1 MRGAKIVRLITF
13 CEDFRV
19 LEWDSQLDHI
29 RKMAARASQVQDIAS
44 SSTVFIARAKARE
57 QPLNTPAFDS
67 LLETFE
73 FKNTSALPFT
83 SARARE
89 STKVLTFGPNGW
101 LSQSKINEVFKVEEK
116 KARKTSP
123 TANPSVPP
131 PPRGNVPAT
140 AAKAVPKR
148 MRKEDAVKDAASKL
162 AEVEKLVKAGKVPM
176 KVYEQLKSMH
186 GKGSKGGGKQLLPP
200 PGKRESLHSSSS
212 RHTSAA
218 AGTTYR
224 RREIGNSTTT
234 RCTTTAATTGSWSRE
249 SGTPPPPGAPPPPPP
264 ALGAENSG
272 IPPPGAPPPP
282 PPALGA
288 ENSGTPPPPGA
299 PATRRHHRLP
309 EQKKS
314 ELRHHQVHHRRHH
327 RL

>member
-1 MRGAKIVRLITF
+1 MISKAFRGRRGRREADSLRMRGAKDRQVDHLF
-13 CEDFRV
+13 VEDFRV

-29 RKMAARASQVQDIAS
+29 RKMAARAYQSAGYQPVPAQFS
-44 SSTVFIARAKARE
+44 SPERKARE

-73 FKNTSALPFT
+73 FKNTSALPFS

-148 MRKEDAVKDAASKL
+148 MRKEVAVKDAASKL

-186 GKGSKGGGKQLLPP
+186 GKGSK
-200 PGKRESLHSSSS
+200 
-212 RHTSAA
+212 
-218 AGTTYR
+218 
-224 RREIGNSTTT
+224 
-234 RCTTTAATTGSWSRE
+234 
-249 SGTPPPPGAPPPPPP
+249 
-264 ALGAENSG
+264 
-272 IPPPGAPPPP
+272 
-282 PPALGA
+282 
-288 ENSGTPPPPGA
+288 
-299 PATRRHHRLP
+299 
-309 EQKKS
+309 
-314 ELRHHQVHHRRHH
+314 
-327 RL
+327 